1 MASISYKC
9 PNCDGELMFDP
20 ATQKYKCPYCASL
33 FSQQQICAM
42 RPDTA
47 GAGQTSASVQ
57 ASGSHYGEA
66 TGQGEGSAVQYNC
79 PSCGAQI
86 VTEETTAATFCYYC
100 HNPVILGG
108 KLEGRFLPDQVIP
121 FEITRENTVQG
132 FLQYVRKKKFVPK
145 AFWNKRQIEK
155 ISGVYFPYWV
165 YDVELNGRV
174 LADARKTRSW
184 RSGNTQYT
192 ETKIYSV
199 RREGDIA
206 LSNLPEN
213 ALMKAGNVLA
223 QGVLPYRYEKAKE
236 FHMSYLSG
244 FLAERRDIERSRV
257 QDKMRQTMQQSAQ
270 QMMRETITGYN
281 SVNIGSASFQPVYE
295 LWKYVLFPVWTITYK
310 GRNGKMY
317 YYSMNGQTGKVIGE
331 LPIDYKKVTLASVL
345 AAAVVLALGLAVG
358 YIL

>member
-1 MASISYKC
+1 
-9 PNCDGELMFDP
+9 
-20 ATQKYKCPYCASL
+20 
-33 FSQQQICAM
+33 
-42 RPDTA
+42 
-47 GAGQTSASVQ
+47 
-57 ASGSHYGEA
+57 
-66 TGQGEGSAVQYNC
+66 
-79 PSCGAQI
+79 
-86 VTEETTAATFCYYC
+86 
-100 HNPVILGG
+100 
-108 KLEGRFLPDQVIP
+108 
-121 FEITRENTVQG
+121 
-132 FLQYVRKKKFVPK
+132 
-145 AFWNKRQIEK
+145 
-155 ISGVYFPYWV
+155 
-165 YDVELNGRV
+165 
-174 LADARKTRSW
+174 
-184 RSGNTQYT
+184 
-192 ETKIYSV
+192 
-199 RREGDIA
+199 
-206 LSNLPEN
+206 
-213 ALMKAGNVLA
+213 MKAGNVLA